1 MRYGRTDLA
10 HLKSGDNENM
20 INDHDGWWG
29 EVANSGDRLF
39 VNIICTKYFE
49 AD

>member
-20 INDHDGWWG
+20 INDQIYDCMMGGG
-29 EVANSGDRLF
+29 EKLLARVIGFL
-39 VNIICTKYFE
+39 
-49 AD
+49 